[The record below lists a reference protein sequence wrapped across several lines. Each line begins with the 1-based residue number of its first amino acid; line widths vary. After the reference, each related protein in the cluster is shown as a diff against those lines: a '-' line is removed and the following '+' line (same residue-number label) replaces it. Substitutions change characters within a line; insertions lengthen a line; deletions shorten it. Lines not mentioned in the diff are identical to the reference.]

1 MENLIGYLIAAAV
14 VVIMAIVVFI
24 KTNLEIC
31 APNEVMIFS
40 GRRHK
45 TPDGQVVGYRVVRG
59 GRALRMPFVE
69 SVSRLSLNAM
79 PIELDVSGALTRGV
93 IPLDL
98 KAMANVKV
106 AGSSGQGLDNAIERF
121 LGKSPATIAT
131 TAREI
136 VEGAIRGVVAT
147 MSPEEANASR
157 LQLAQRVSEDAGQD
171 LQRMG
176 LILDTLKIQELSDEK
191 GYLEALARKKNAE
204 VQRDARI
211 VEARSDAEAA
221 QQEAEAKRQAE
232 IAAIDSQRSVTEADL
247 AFKVQQAEWA
257 SDANRAEE
265 RAGLAGDIARME
277 EQRALEE
284 QRVEA
289 NRLKFTAEVVVP
301 AEAEKQALQN
311 RAAGQA
317 AATFEEGRA
326 KAEALELLR
335 QQWQQKDSRELFLIQ
350 LLPEIVDK
358 VATVMSENLHVER
371 LTVVDNGNGGGVPQ
385 LVGNVAG
392 SVNAFM
398 EQVKTLTGVDLARIA
413 EKRNG
418 VQD

>member
-1 MENLIGYLIAAAV
+1 MENLIGYLIAATV
-14 VVIMAIVVFI
+14 VVIMAIIVFI

-45 TPDGQVVGYRVVRG
+45 APDGQVVGYRVVRG

-69 SVSRLSLNAM
+69 SVSRLSLNSM
-79 PIELDVSGALTRGV
+79 PIELDVSGALTSGV

-106 AGSSGQGLDNAIERF
+106 AGSSEQGLDNAIERF

-147 MSPEEANASR
+147 MSPEEANANR
-157 LQLAQRVSEDAGQD
+157 LQLAQQVSEDAGQD

-176 LILDTLKIQELSDEK
+176 LILDTLKIQEISDEK
-191 GYLEALARKKNAE
+191 GYLEAFARKKNAE

-221 QQEAEAKRQAE
+221 RQEAEAKRLAK
-232 IAAIDSQRSVTEADL
+232 IAAIDSQKSVTEADL
-247 AFKVQQAEWA
+247 AFRVQQAEWA

-265 RAGLAGDIARME
+265 RASLAGEIARME
-277 EQRALEE
+277 EQKALEE

-289 NRLKFTAEVVVP
+289 NRLKYTAEVVVP
-301 AEAEKQALQN
+301 AEAEKQALQS

-317 AATFEEGRA
+317 AATYEEGRA

-335 QQWQQKDSRELFLIQ
+335 QQWQQEDSRELFLIQ